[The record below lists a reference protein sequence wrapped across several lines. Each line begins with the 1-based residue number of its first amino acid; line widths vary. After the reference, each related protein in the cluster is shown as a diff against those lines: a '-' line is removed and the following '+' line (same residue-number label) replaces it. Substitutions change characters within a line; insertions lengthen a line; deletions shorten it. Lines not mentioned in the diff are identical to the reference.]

1 MSLPAPSSRSHH
13 PWVCQRHFPPVVGAT
28 MGCRW
33 LYNTNDC
40 IINFYGL
47 LLGRA
52 WQHRSTTSRRRR
64 WGCVS
69 VAFPYADAGGGGPLS
84 SSPPCDKMP
93 FYLCMVDPLF
103 VHFYDIAWK
112 HFNWVRLPGL
122 ALCVPVS
129 LPHPVD
135 VVRQC
140 RFPTRV
146 GGTGGVWEVPTPA
159 RGSMVF
165 GVRCFT
171 YTAWSLRHFLFLL
184 AGWSSESESE
194 SEWDRIIGGGILAWD
209 LRFFSME
216 SAIWMAHDFVIRCFW
231 CTPSTNRL

>member
-1 MSLPAPSSRSHH
+1 MSPPAPSPRSHH
-13 PWVCQRHFPPVVGAT
+13 PWVCQRHFSPVVGAT

-103 VHFYDIAWK
+103 MHFYDIAWK
-112 HFNWVRLPGL
+112 HLIGSACRGWHYVCPWVSPTLSMWCVSVAFPPG
-122 ALCVPVS
+122 
-129 LPHPVD
+129 
-135 VVRQC
+135 
-140 RFPTRV
+140 
-146 GGTGGVWEVPTPA
+146 
-159 RGSMVF
+159 
-165 GVRCFT
+165 
-171 YTAWSLRHFLFLL
+171 
-184 AGWSSESESE
+184 
-194 SEWDRIIGGGILAWD
+194 
-209 LRFFSME
+209 
-216 SAIWMAHDFVIRCFW
+216 
-231 CTPSTNRL
+231 